1 MKFFEK
7 QWFLYNLSQSNQL
20 HYMPLESLVIE
31 FSRRIGAKYFCRP
44 HFSPGATLLISALVV
59 RLLMQYKN
67 VDYILTCVV
76 FGSPYLFIMMFV
88 RTDVFLYPL
97 TTLSLLFNQMI
108 IIFQLIYKNYKRPDK
123 NQRQENSLEK

>member
-1 MKFFEK
+1 M
-7 QWFLYNLSQSNQL
+7 YNLSQSNQL
-20 HYMPLESLVIE
+20 RYMPLESLVIE

-76 FGSPYLFIMMFV
+76 FGSPYLFIMIV
-88 RTDVFLYPL
+88 CQNRRILYL
-97 TTLSLLFNQMI
+97 VTTLSLVFIQMI
-108 IIFQLIYKNYKRPDK
+108 TIFQLIYKNYKRPDK